1 MDLIKSLQDVM
12 SKFTKISLKFHNWFF
27 LSSMARMCKRGKN
40 IKVMTY
46 YLCVLFAY
54 TFVCTQP
61 QNAKI
66 LGQLK
71 IVFCHIYGDENC
83 HLLTEIFPWLLLFSQ
98 KNGSRLML
106 SFLSSLWFWVL
117 TAVTT
122 CMDYCLVVGIV
133 MLIKW
138 LTLLLNVLRMQQ
150 HEERICLT

>member
-1 MDLIKSLQDVM
+1 MQQLELLRQ
-12 SKFTKISLKFHNWFF
+12 
-27 LSSMARMCKRGKN
+27 N

-83 HLLTEIFPWLLLFSQ
+83 HLLTEIFPWLLFSQ

-122 CMDYCLVVGIV
+122 CMDYCHSRHCHVNQVTNASAKRPKDATTRRENLSDI
-133 MLIKW
+133 IETIW
-138 LTLLLNVLRMQQ
+138 SN
-150 HEERICLT
+150 ICCPISMKDICRALPNDF